1 MGRFL
6 TDRLQ
11 VMNEERLR
19 KTLISAGMYDLSPRT
34 LVGYQ
39 VLCAIAFPAIWIV
52 ISLVAGSSA
61 ALTILAALLLVAVG
75 WFVPGFVVQR
85 RAESRLHRI
94 DRGMPELIDLLV
106 VTVEAGL
113 SISAALQ
120 LAGERM
126 KGPIGDELRIVL
138 QEQRMGLTPVQA
150 LENMVSRCPTPA
162 VEAFSRAMTQGAL
175 LGVSI
180 GQILRSLAVEM
191 RKRRRAHGREQAQKA
206 PIKMLF
212 PLVFMIFPALF
223 VVILGPALVS
233 IFNALGADERP
244 AIPDVGARRPARA
257 VPEVACAGERPPL
270 RICCP
275 PARSAL
281 SSRRLW
287 CLARRRALPGSVQR
301 TCAPGR
307 GLLPDA
313 RPARGDRHRHSCRRT
328 RQSSPQASR
337 WD

>member
-1 MGRFL
+1 MVALLLLGLLLLATAVVLLTRGLIASRLRATDNLVQIGHYGYTGTAIDLEAPAGARGLVDSTAASIGRFL
-6 TDRLQ
+6 TERMHL
-11 VMNEERLR
+11 MNEERLR
-19 KTLISAGMYDLSPRT
+19 KTLISAGMYETSPRV
-34 LVGYQ
+34 LIGYQ
-39 VLCAIAFPAIWIV
+39 LLCAIAFPAIWIV
-52 ISLVAGSSA
+52 ISIVAGSSA
-61 ALTILAALLLVAVG
+61 ALTILAALLLIAVG

-126 KGPIGDELRIVL
+126 TGPIGDELRIVL

-162 VEAFSRAMTQGAL
+162 VEAFARAMAQGAL

-191 RKRRRAHGREQAQKA
+191 RKRRRAMAEQQAQKA

-233 IFNALGADERP
+233 IFNALKG
-244 AIPDVGARRPARA
+244 
-257 VPEVACAGERPPL
+257 
-270 RICCP
+270 
-275 PARSAL
+275 
-281 SSRRLW
+281 
-287 CLARRRALPGSVQR
+287 
-301 TCAPGR
+301 
-307 GLLPDA
+307 
-313 RPARGDRHRHSCRRT
+313 
-328 RQSSPQASR
+328 
-337 WD
+337 